1 RRLGPGH
8 SGEGAA
14 PEPVL
19 EVPPE
24 AVEPSVDFIE
34 PSERR
39 GRLRQARL
47 LCSCIRLGLALH
59 DDPTPRL
66 TWRPIYVYAVL
77 YKQFDSSLSSQKPA
91 VASCAGLGGGP
102 RLVSRFT
109 VIGMASLLNSIQAI
123 SIGSTTP
130 VGTSIRIGEPML
142 ICSAR
147 APMIR
152 AFSNRV

>member
-1 RRLGPGH
+1 HSRFFLSCMRRHPRSTRDWSSDVCSSDLPGH

-59 DDPTPRL
+59 DV
-66 TWRPIYVYAVL
+66 IGG
-77 YKQFDSSLSSQKPA
+77 
-91 VASCAGLGGGP
+91 ASCRKAAWSCV
-102 RLVSRFT
+102 RS
-109 VIGMASLLNSIQAI
+109 
-123 SIGSTTP
+123 
-130 VGTSIRIGEPML
+130 EK
-142 ICSAR
+142 
-147 APMIR
+147 
-152 AFSNRV
+152 